1 MAHSGQQKKDYEKGP
16 APTQEKTEPTKD
28 KTEQEQLEDDYFDML
43 MAEVN
48 AATSALPPRLER
60 RDVEVLEFEAAFD
73 DLEEAVGEQG
83 TPSTPSTST
92 PSSSSSATAKTRS
105 RAVNP
110 AGPQKPINL
119 PSSASSA
126 PSSSAPQP
134 SSWNVKP
141 HGQPKQTAFGMAQSR
156 LGTPSSA
163 SSAPSSSASSSSS
176 SSSSSAPSGMPQS
189 FAELWASKWQAKFL
203 AFVTS
208 VHGKETANFLAD
220 MGDYAATPTW
230 DQADAIV
237 KKYFGKV
244 QGIISDPKFVKQ
256 FGKYMARARGYGT
269 GYEDDAPPD
278 LFSRAAEINQ
288 MLQGLFTQFM
298 NTMASS

>member
-1 MAHSGQQKKDYEKGP
+1 
-16 APTQEKTEPTKD
+16 
-28 KTEQEQLEDDYFDML
+28 
-43 MAEVN
+43 
-48 AATSALPPRLER
+48 
-60 RDVEVLEFEAAFD
+60 
-73 DLEEAVGEQG
+73 
-83 TPSTPSTST
+83 
-92 PSSSSSATAKTRS
+92 
-105 RAVNP
+105 
-110 AGPQKPINL
+110 
-119 PSSASSA
+119 
-126 PSSSAPQP
+126 
-134 SSWNVKP
+134 
-141 HGQPKQTAFGMAQSR
+141 
-156 LGTPSSA
+156 
-163 SSAPSSSASSSSS
+163 
-176 SSSSSAPSGMPQS
+176 MPQS

-298 NTMASS
+298 NTMASSKQ